1 VRICPVGSLFSG
13 VRRSKDYGPTAYV
26 QCPNCHNKTFFN
38 LVFIKTWLEYFFIKI
53 YAYKKRY
60 YLLCDIC
67 SRGVELKG
75 REIDSAKKLN
85 EATLAYLNKSISDE
99 QYQTALTE
107 VRGELE
113 TALEY
118 LTP

>member
-1 VRICPVGSLFSG
+1 MSG
-13 VRRSKDYGPTAYV
+13 GFFIFGRQTKKDYGATAYV

-53 YAYKKRY
+53 YAYKRRY

-67 SRGVELKG
+67 SRGVELRG

>member
-1 VRICPVGSLFSG
+1 MSG
-13 VRRSKDYGPTAYV
+13 GFFIFGRQTKKDYGPTAFV
-26 QCPNCHNKTFFN
+26 QCPNCHNKTFFK
-38 LVFIKTWLEYFFIKI
+38 LVYIKTWLEYFFIKI
-53 YAYKKRY
+53 YAYKRRY
-60 YLLCDIC
+60 YLRCEIC

-75 REIDSAKKLN
+75 RQIDSAKKLN